1 MRRLTGGRLSFM
13 LFERLGLS
21 ELARGNPTPRP
32 QQGHLRARALCK
44 EVHVARAYVKINVA
58 AGKEREVRD
67 RLRKRTEV
75 ASADLTSGDQDII
88 ALVQAD
94 TFDELLDLTL
104 NQLRTIEG
112 VTGTVTNL
120 IVDKDEDH

>member
-1 MRRLTGGRLSFM
+1 MSEAERSPTAQGNGGDPLKNHHDSSPVSVSGASSV
-13 LFERLGLS
+13 E
-21 ELARGNPTPRP
+21 A
-32 QQGHLRARALCK
+32 K
-44 EVHVARAYVKINVA
+44 EVRVARAYVKINVA

-67 RLRKRTEV
+67 SLLERDEVRT
-75 ASADLTSGDQDII
+75 ADLTSGDQDII
-88 ALVQAD
+88 ALVEAN

-120 IVDKDEDH
+120 VVDKEDDH

>member
-1 MRRLTGGRLSFM
+1 MAKR
-13 LFERLGLS
+13 
-21 ELARGNPTPRP
+21 
-32 QQGHLRARALCK
+32 K
-44 EVHVARAYVKINVA
+44 EGAVARAYVKISVA

-67 RLRKRTEV
+67 ALRARPEV

-94 TFDELLDLTL
+94 GFDELLDLTL

-120 IVDKDEDH
+120 VVDKEEEH

>member
-1 MRRLTGGRLSFM
+1 
-13 LFERLGLS
+13 
-21 ELARGNPTPRP
+21 
-32 QQGHLRARALCK
+32 LCK
-44 EVHVARAYVKINVA
+44 EVRVARAYVKINVA
-58 AGKEREVRD
+58 AGKER
-67 RLRKRTEV
+67 EV

-94 TFDELLDLTL
+94 SFDELLDLTL

-120 IVDKDEDH
+120 VVDKDDDH

>member
-1 MRRLTGGRLSFM
+1 M
-13 LFERLGLS
+13 
-21 ELARGNPTPRP
+21 
-32 QQGHLRARALCK
+32 
-44 EVHVARAYVKINVA
+44 ARAYVKINVA

-67 RLRKRTEV
+67 SLLERDEVRT
-75 ASADLTSGDQDII
+75 ADLTSGDQDII
-88 ALVQAD
+88 ALVEAN

-120 IVDKDEDH
+120 VVDKEDDH

>member
-1 MRRLTGGRLSFM
+1 M
-13 LFERLGLS
+13 
-21 ELARGNPTPRP
+21 
-32 QQGHLRARALCK
+32 
-44 EVHVARAYVKINVA
+44 ARAYVKINVA

-67 RLRKRTEV
+67 SLLRRDEV
-75 ASADLTSGDQDII
+75 RSADLTSGDQDII
-88 ALVQAD
+88 ALVEAN

-120 IVDKDEDH
+120 VVDKEDDH

>member
-1 MRRLTGGRLSFM
+1 MRLT
-13 LFERLGLS
+13 
-21 ELARGNPTPRP
+21 
-32 QQGHLRARALCK
+32 RARPWSILFPCPKILRTRVRNRCARAPAGLPEHACITR
-44 EVHVARAYVKINVA
+44 EVNVARAYVKISVA

-67 RLRKRTEV
+67 MLRERPEV

-94 TFDELLDLTL
+94 SFDELLDLTL

-120 IVDKDEDH
+120 VVDKDDDR